1 MHKNLIKQNLRQSLQ
16 ELASGDVIPIDQ
28 AIKEAKKEA
37 LRAPFTAPTLV
48 VSLDFYRS
56 PLKAK

>member
-1 MHKNLIKQNLRQSLQ
+1 MHNNIIKQNLRQSLR

-37 LRAPFTAPTLV
+37 LRAPFTAPTH
-48 VSLDFYRS
+48 
-56 PLKAK
+56 

>member
-1 MHKNLIKQNLRQSLQ
+1 MHNNIIKQNLRQSLR

-37 LRAPFTAPTLV
+37 LRASSTAPTH
-48 VSLDFYRS
+48 
-56 PLKAK
+56 